1 MNFDAEARALLPELI
16 AIRRDLHAH
25 PEIGLD
31 LPRTQS
37 VVRRALAPLDV
48 ELHLGSGST
57 SVTAVLRGGKPGPTV
72 LLRADMDALPIEE
85 ETGLA
90 FASTNGAMHACGHDL
105 HVAGL
110 LGAARLLAAHRDELA
125 GTVLFMFQ
133 PGEES
138 GGGAQLMIDEGLLE
152 TTGERPIAG
161 YAIHVVPGEPGV
173 FRTRAGAIMAGAN
186 GLRVVVRGQGGHGS
200 APHLAVDPV
209 PVLAEIILALQSFV
223 TRRFDVF
230 DPVVISVTKL
240 SAGDVLNVIP
250 EQATLAGTVR
260 TLSAASVVTLQEELP
275 SLVGGI
281 AAAHGCTAEVLFE
294 VVYPVTLNDE
304 ATATNAL
311 ATLRAEFGA
320 ARVQAIAAPMMA
332 SEDFSFVAHQVPS
345 TFVLLGATP
354 AEALSDTVEMNHSPR
369 ALFDDGVLGSQAAAL
384 AALAWSHLGAAGPDG
399 NAD

>member
-1 MNFDAEARALLPELI
+1 MKFDPEAQALLPDLI
-16 AIRRDLHAH
+16 DFRRDLHAH

-31 LPRTQS
+31 LPRTQAA
-37 VVRRALAPLDV
+37 VLEALAPLGL
-48 ELHLGSGST
+48 ELHLGVGST
-57 SVTAVLRGGKPGPTV
+57 SVTAVLRGDKAGPTV
-72 LLRADMDALPIEE
+72 LLRADMDALPISE

-90 FASTNGAMHACGHDL
+90 FASANGAMHACGHDL
-105 HVAGL
+105 HIAGL
-110 LGAARLLAAHRDELA
+110 VGAARLLAAHRDELA

-152 TTGERPIAG
+152 TTGERPVAG

-186 GLRVVVRGQGGHGS
+186 GLRVAVHGQGGHGS

-250 EQATLAGTVR
+250 EKATLAGTVR
-260 TLSAASVVTLQEELP
+260 TLSAASVVTLQNELP
-275 SLVGGI
+275 VLVGGI
-281 AAAHGCTAEVLFE
+281 AAAHGCTAAVSFD
-294 VVYPVTLNDE
+294 VVYPVTLND
-304 ATATNAL
+304 AHSTTNAL
-311 ATLRAEFGA
+311 DTLRAEFGE
-320 ARVQAIAAPMMA
+320 ARVHAIPAPMMA
-332 SEDFSFVAHQVPS
+332 SEDFSFVANQVPS

-354 AEALSDTVEMNHSPR
+354 AENLTDTVEMNHSPR
-369 ALFDDGVLGSQAAAL
+369 ALFDDTVLASQAAAL
-384 AALAWSHLGAAGPDG
+384 AALAWSHLG
-399 NAD
+399 